1 MKIRMSTDK
10 NARLELGAEFLAAC
24 TNSVQA
30 AESWAF
36 ALHGRGA
43 YPLDKLLGPI
53 LSRRMNRLVA
63 GIVAVAYAITAIGET
78 LKVLGDVAGEPSTA

>member
-1 MKIRMSTDK
+1 MAPDK

-53 LSRRMNRLVA
+53 LSPRVNRLMS
-63 GIVAVAYAITAIGET
+63 GIVAIAYTITAIGEA
-78 LKVLGDVAGEPSTA
+78 LKVIEDVAGEPSTA

>member
-1 MKIRMSTDK
+1 MPDK
-10 NARLELGAEFLAAC
+10 NARIELGAEILATC
-24 TNSVQA
+24 TNSIQA

-53 LSRRMNRLVA
+53 LPPRVNRLVA
-63 GIVAVAYAITAIGET
+63 GIVAVAYTITAVGEA
-78 LKVLGDVAGEPSTA
+78 LKVLIDVAGEPSTT